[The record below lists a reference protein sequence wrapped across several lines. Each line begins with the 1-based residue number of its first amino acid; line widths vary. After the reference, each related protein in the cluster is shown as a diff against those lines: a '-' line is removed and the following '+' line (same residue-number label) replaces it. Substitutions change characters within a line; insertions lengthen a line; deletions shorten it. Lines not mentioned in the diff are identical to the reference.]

1 MRSRTQGRG
10 ASKVT
15 AVFAVVAFAAIALTV
30 GCFKSKN
37 SASGGGAQVAFK
49 SADEAGAALD
59 QAAKTADLDA
69 LTRILGPDAKVLIL
83 AGDYETDKAAMD
95 VFVAKYQRMNRWVDM
110 TDGSRVLYIGA
121 DNFAFPVPLVKNPS
135 GQWYFDGAAGAREIR
150 AREIGKDELLTID
163 ACYALA
169 KAQEMYYAGR
179 GNAPEYARRI
189 VSTSGNQDGLY
200 WPSPES
206 EDPRS
211 PLGHL
216 SKFPKTSLVSMPAD
230 ESLTIDG
237 YTLRIL
243 TGQGSNAPG
252 GAKGYVVD
260 GKMTDGFAILAVPVK
275 YGETGIMTFQ
285 IGPEGIVYERDLG
298 PDTAKTVA
306 SIQQYDPDDSWAPV
320 E

>member
-1 MRSRTQGRG
+1 MTSKPQGM
-10 ASKVT
+10 APWKVI
-15 AVFAVVAFAAIALTV
+15 AVVVVVAIV
-30 GCFKSKN
+30 GIGIAVGILKSRKP
-37 SASGGGAQVAFK
+37 AMPGGAESTFQ
-49 SADEAGAALD
+49 SPDDAGAALA

-83 AGDYETDKAAMD
+83 AGDAETDKAAMD
-95 VFVAKYQRMNRWVDM
+95 IFVAKYQRMNRWVDM

-121 DNFAFPVPLVKNPS
+121 DNFAFPVPLVKDSS
-135 GQWYFDGAAGAREIR
+135 GRWYFDGAAGVREIR

-163 ACYALA
+163 ACYAIA
-169 KAQEMYYAGR
+169 KAQEMYYASKGDS
-179 GNAPEYARRI
+179 PEYARRI

-200 WPSPES
+200 WPAPES
-206 EDPRS
+206 QDPTS

-216 SKFPKTSLVSMPAD
+216 SKFPKTSLASVPAD

-243 TGQGSNAPG
+243 TGQGGNAPG
-252 GAKGYVVD
+252 GAMSYVVD
-260 GKMTDGFAILAVPVK
+260 GKMTGGFAVLAVPVK
-275 YGETGIMTFQ
+275 YGETGIMTFM

-298 PDTAKTVA
+298 PDTAKVAA
-306 SIQQYDPDDSWAPV
+306 SIQQYDPDDNWSPV

>member
-15 AVFAVVAFAAIALTV
+15 AVIAVVAFAAIALTV

-37 SASGGGAQVAFK
+37 SAFGGGAQVAFK
-49 SADEAGAALD
+49 SVDEAGAALD

-69 LTRILGPDAKVLIL
+69 LTRILGRDAKVLIL
-83 AGDYETDKAAMD
+83 AGDYETDKAAMA

-121 DNFAFPVPLVKNPS
+121 DNFAFPVPLVKTSS
-135 GQWYFDGAAGAREIR
+135 GQWYFDGAAGASEIR

-163 ACYALA
+163 ACYAIA
-169 KAQEMYYAGR
+169 KAEEMYYAGK
-179 GNAPEYARRI
+179 GNSPEYARRI

-206 EDPRS
+206 ADPTS

-216 SKFPKTSLVSMPAD
+216 SKFPKTSLASMPAD

-237 YTLRIL
+237 YTLRIFS
-243 TGQGSNAPG
+243 GQGGNAPG
-252 GAKGYVVD
+252 GAKSYIVD
-260 GKMTDGFAILAVPVK
+260 GKMTDGFAVLAVPVK
-275 YGETGIMTFQ
+275 YRETGVMTFI

-298 PDTAKTVA
+298 PDTAKLAA
-306 SIQQYDPDDSWAPV
+306 SIQQYDPDDNWAPV